1 MKQFFW
7 WITGCCLM
15 SACTQRNIENLII
28 KGSDTELN
36 LVLELAETYM
46 DNDPNA
52 SISISGGGSGVG
64 ITALLNHRTDIAN
77 SSRALNDEEI
87 ALGSR
92 QGMQLVSTVFAS
104 DALAVIVHPEV
115 GLTQISLENLGKIYA
130 GDIKNWK
137 ELGGKDGRISLY
149 GRQSNSGTFM
159 YFREKV
165 LGRDFSQ
172 DLKQLNGTAQMLESV
187 KLDPNGIG
195 FVGFGYLF
203 GQNGDL
209 YPGISVLALQADPKA
224 AAVSPLDKQAILS
237 GLYPLTRPLY
247 QITDGPPTGKALDFI
262 RFELSKTGQAV
273 IARSGYLPPVPET
286 DLAEK
291 H

>member
-1 MKQFFW
+1 MKQFLG
-7 WITGCCLM
+7 WIAVCCCL
-15 SACTQRNIENLII
+15 CTCTTDHIENLII

-36 LVLELAETYM
+36 LVLDLAETYM
-46 DNDPNA
+46 DNDLST

-64 ITALLNHRTDIAN
+64 ITALLNHRTQIAN

-87 ALGSR
+87 ALAGK
-92 QGMQLVSTVFAS
+92 QGIQLVSTVFAS
-104 DALAVIVHPEV
+104 DALAVIVHPSV
-115 GLTQISLENLGKIYA
+115 GLHQISIENLGKIYA

-137 ELGGKDGRISLY
+137 ELGGRDGTISLY

-165 LGRDFSQ
+165 LGRDFSN

-187 KLDPNGIG
+187 KADENGIG

-203 GQNGDL
+203 GQNGAL
-209 YPGISVLALQADPKA
+209 YPGIEVLALQAAPNE
-224 AAVSPLDKQAILS
+224 AAVSPVNKDAILS

-247 QITDGPPTGKALDFI
+247 QITDGPPTGKALAFI
-262 RFELSKTGQAV
+262 RFELSKAGQEV
-273 IARSGYLPPVPET
+273 VARSGYLPPISET
-286 DLAEK
+286 DLVEK
-291 H
+291 Y